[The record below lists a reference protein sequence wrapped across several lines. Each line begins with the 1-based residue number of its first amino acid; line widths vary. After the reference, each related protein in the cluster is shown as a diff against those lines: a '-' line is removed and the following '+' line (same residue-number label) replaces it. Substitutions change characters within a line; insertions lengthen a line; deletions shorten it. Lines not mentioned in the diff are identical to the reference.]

1 MLLLTAKPLNLSLN
15 NFNLDSSNGLT
26 SAKQLVLGFSSHMAS
41 DPELK
46 KSGSKGSS
54 PLCLVLPP
62 LLMCHLQVDQTK
74 LATLC
79 AVSVT
84 QKVSSSD
91 PLHLFCMQLKPSQVS
106 RLPEAPEPL
115 YWFVSGFLGWFFVLF
130 FFLFSNIFPYSFKFP
145 FYGAIIYFSSHMYR
159 APAFFVVRLLWIY
172 ISWVL
177 IALSAV
183 SVKASLRY
191 RSELSLERRRPMLGG
206 TTFDLLPVENEP
218 AGTHSSSEQHSTPF

>member
-1 MLLLTAKPLNLSLN
+1 
-15 NFNLDSSNGLT
+15 
-26 SAKQLVLGFSSHMAS
+26 
-41 DPELK
+41 
-46 KSGSKGSS
+46 
-54 PLCLVLPP
+54 
-62 LLMCHLQVDQTK
+62 
-74 LATLC
+74 
-79 AVSVT
+79 
-84 QKVSSSD
+84 
-91 PLHLFCMQLKPSQVS
+91 
-106 RLPEAPEPL
+106 
-115 YWFVSGFLGWFFVLF
+115 
-130 FFLFSNIFPYSFKFP
+130 
-145 FYGAIIYFSSHMYR
+145 MYR

>member
-115 YWFVSGFLGWFFVLF
+115 Y
-130 FFLFSNIFPYSFKFP
+130 
-145 FYGAIIYFSSHMYR
+145 
-159 APAFFVVRLLWIY
+159 
-172 ISWVL
+172 
-177 IALSAV
+177 
-183 SVKASLRY
+183 
-191 RSELSLERRRPMLGG
+191 
-206 TTFDLLPVENEP
+206 
-218 AGTHSSSEQHSTPF
+218 